1 MPPQATLSD
10 LEERIL
16 LALWKLRGI
25 GKNTINERILKAD
38 LAAES
43 ESEGWMERIRSLN
56 NQGFLEMGNVDGQN
70 SFSLTALGLAILRRI
85 EEDRLQELK

>member
-1 MPPQATLSD
+1 MPPKGTLSD

>member
-1 MPPQATLSD
+1 MPPKGTLSD

-43 ESEGWMERIRSLN
+43 ESEGWMEKIRSLN